1 MYCNLHE
8 DWICEECFAEH
19 ADHFGKTAKGTNKHV
34 YNMLRKIKKVLII
47 LNKTKNLSS
56 MRKLLKLII

>member
-34 YNMLRKIKKVLII
+34 YNMLRKIKKVFII
-47 LNKTKNLSS
+47 
-56 MRKLLKLII
+56 